1 MAGGSDARKV
11 RLWRDRFRRYA
22 KSAVTVEAFCS
33 GEGVSV
39 PTFYLWR
46 KKLFPTRSAA
56 RSDQPRSFR
65 PVIVTPDPQA
75 APRAPGRCALSVR
88 LPGGVEL
95 DVPAGNL
102 EVIRVVVG
110 ELTRPSHTTAA
121 GVVPC

>member
-56 RSDQPRSFR
+56 GSGQPRSFR
-65 PVIVTPDPQA
+65 PVIVMPDPQA
-75 APRAPGRCALSVR
+75 SVRCALSVR

-95 DVPAGNL
+95 EVPAGNL

-110 ELTRPSHTTAA
+110 ELARPTHTAAA